1 VRSAYTIRGEIDAAR
16 HLSAYIR
23 AGWRYS
29 SDVSGS
35 VDGETGMYLIREAL
49 EGLLEP
55 RIASHVIFEALE
67 RGGIES
73 LPSDASLLIGFVEG
87 PLRAAT
93 ADRAGEATAA
103 DVVER
108 LTSVLMKAVALDVE
122 VPVGAGPVR
131 VMVMGRGSSLA
142 VRLRAA
148 LGGDRV
154 AIGASTATPA
164 AEHMLNTLRPEI
176 IILDAVDPIQDP
188 VEEVAGFLARTPA
201 KTTRLVW
208 GREQPWASRLEAALD
223 QATIPY
229 TPVDRRDGVEP
240 LLDLI
245 RARPRSFG

>member
-1 VRSAYTIRGEIDAAR
+1 
-16 HLSAYIR
+16 
-23 AGWRYS
+23 
-29 SDVSGS
+29 
-35 VDGETGMYLIREAL
+35 MYLIREAL

-55 RIASHVIFEALE
+55 RIASHVIFDALE
-67 RGGIES
+67 RGKIDS

-93 ADRAGEATAA
+93 AERAGEATAA

-108 LTSVLMKAVALDVE
+108 LTSVLNKAVTLDEPPDISRTVE
-122 VPVGAGPVR
+122 VPIGAGPVR

-164 AEHMLNTLRPEI
+164 AEHMVGTLRPEI
-176 IILDAVDPIQDP
+176 IILDAVDPIQDSLD
-188 VEEVAGFLARTPA
+188 EVAEFLARLPA
-201 KTTRLVW
+201 ATTRLVW
-208 GREQPWASRLEAALD
+208 GREQPWASRLADALD
-223 QATIPY
+223 QAIVPY

-245 RARPRSFG
+245 RSRPRSVG

>member
-1 VRSAYTIRGEIDAAR
+1 
-16 HLSAYIR
+16 
-23 AGWRYS
+23 
-29 SDVSGS
+29 
-35 VDGETGMYLIREAL
+35 MYLIREAL

-55 RIASHVIFEALE
+55 RVASHVLFEALE

-93 ADRAGEATAA
+93 AERAGEATAA
-103 DVVER
+103 DIVER
-108 LTSVLMKAVALDVE
+108 LTSVLQKAVVMDAAPDVSRTVE
-122 VPVGAGPVR
+122 VPLGAGPVR

-164 AEHMLNTLRPEI
+164 AEHMVGTLRPEI
-176 IILDAVDPIQDP
+176 IILDAVDPIQDA
-188 VEEVAGFLARTPA
+188 VEDVAAFLARVPA

-208 GREQPWASRLEAALD
+208 GREQPWASRLADALD
-223 QATIPY
+223 QATVPY

-245 RARPRSFG
+245 RSRPRTIG